1 MFRHVIF
8 SCGLTNAPVR
18 QNLGTP
24 REQRAIT
31 RLGGSRAQ
39 PRAPCCPGQ
48 VRRARAAPR
57 RAACPTRRALGLSDT
72 GLWPRHPARA
82 AGRSRAPYGR
92 PPRRRL
98 SGAGPGHRCAHAHQG
113 QRALMPTQGALP
125 GAMGDQSCAQAAPWL
140 PGHGVRVVPRGLS
153 GREWGAKGGACVPH
167 HESLAGLAHAVHRP
181 NSVQR
186 RPGPS
191 DEPRP
196 RALCGSARPAHAPR
210 AGHSPRGSP
219 RAVHKEVRDI
229 LYRIP

>member
-1 MFRHVIF
+1 VGLSHITEHRTVETRKPWMFRHVIF

-72 GLWPRHPARA
+72 GPWPRHPARA

-140 PGHGVRVVPRGLS
+140 PGSVSKVEMAMVTLP
-153 GREWGAKGGACVPH
+153 
-167 HESLAGLAHAVHRP
+167 
-181 NSVQR
+181 VQR
-186 RPGPS
+186 HNG
-191 DEPRP
+191 
-196 RALCGSARPAHAPR
+196 
-210 AGHSPRGSP
+210 
-219 RAVHKEVRDI
+219 
-229 LYRIP
+229 